1 MNTCDE
7 KQSDHLVN
15 ALAEIEDVIRTM
27 PPRDR
32 LHHDSDEIL
41 IWLGRATAAVA
52 NWDGLKG
59 VSFSSAVSNLHATG
73 QRSYQNSI
81 SIIVL
86 LHQARATLRLQTLGP
101 VNIAIGQGLVFDY
114 FEELRKPISLAKSD
128 IIFID
133 PYLDADFVSRYLP
146 SISSGVT
153 IRLLGRERMKSLV
166 PAACVFAEQSKAKVE
181 VRSAKGF
188 HDRIIIV
195 DQQICFQSG
204 ASFKDGGRTSPTTI
218 SQIIDAFP
226 AILQTYEQ
234 IWASAAP
241 AEPK

>member
-1 MNTCDE
+1 MSTSHG

-27 PPRDR
+27 PPRDH
-32 LHHDSDEIL
+32 LHHHSDEVL

-52 NWDGLKG
+52 NWDELKG
-59 VSFSSAVSNLHATG
+59 ASFSSSVSNLHTSQA
-73 QRSYQNSI
+73 QVSYRSSI
-81 SIIVL
+81 SIVVL
-86 LHQARATLRLQTLGP
+86 LHQARATLRLQTLGH
-101 VNIAIGQGLVFDY
+101 IGQGLVFDY
-114 FEELRKPISLAKSD
+114 FDELRKPISLAKSD
-128 IIFID
+128 VLFVD

-146 SISSGVT
+146 SVSGSVT
-153 IRLLGRERMKSLV
+153 IRLLGRERMKSLI
-166 PAACVFAEQSKAKVE
+166 PAALMFAEQNKAKVE

-188 HDRIIIV
+188 HDRFIV
-195 DQQICFQSG
+195 IDQQMCFQSG

-226 AILQTYEQ
+226 AILQTYEH

-241 AEPK
+241 TESS